1 MPHVFDHRPTAQEVF
16 DASCT
21 FFATQSG
28 PAIDRSACRYRAGDR
43 CCAAGYFI
51 PDDKYHP
58 GMDNM
63 SGGNAVWNIVR
74 IYGDVL
80 PGWFGEHERLLA
92 RLQGVHDSYDS
103 RRILQ
108 KDWNYP
114 NVARGLRDIA
124 ESFLLDDK
132 AVEQI
137 DGLDMTGTAPS
148 GWDVVEV

>member
-1 MPHVFDHRPTAQEVF
+1 M
-16 DASCT
+16 SC
-21 FFATQSG
+21 
-28 PAIDRSACRYRAGDR
+28 R
-43 CCAAGYFI
+43 
-51 PDDKYHP
+51 
-58 GMDNM
+58 
-63 SGGNAVWNIVR
+63 
-74 IYGDVL
+74 
-80 PGWFGEHERLLA
+80 
-92 RLQGVHDSYDS
+92 DSYDS